1 MFLALRELI
10 FARSRFT
17 LMGSVVALIS
27 VLMVLLAGLSSGL
40 VNDGVS
46 GLQRMPVQAVAFAP
60 ETRTDSAFTRSVVG
74 SDQVEQWVARPD
86 VSVATPMGLSI
97 INARTSAGTPVDLT
111 LIGADPQGP
120 LVPEVAEGRA
130 PASDGEI
137 LISATAADD
146 VELGDTVTVDRLGI
160 PLEVVGIAA
169 DQHTFGHVDMAFT
182 TLPTWQDVHAGTR
195 LGEEPR
201 AGAREEY
208 SVVAI
213 AGVDGALPD
222 LAAGD
227 AAAGTSGRTMEEA
240 FDSSP
245 GYQAEMMTMSM
256 ITWFLYAISALVV
269 GAFFAILTVQR
280 SREIAVL
287 RAMGASTARLLIDVV
302 GQALILLVV
311 AIGAGVA
318 IGVGVGSLL
327 LGTGMPFALEAGP
340 IALGAVL
347 LLVLGLAGAT
357 LATVRISSVDPHS
370 ALGENR

>member
-10 FARSRFT
+10 HARSRFA

-60 ETRTDSAFTRSVVG
+60 ETKTDSAFTRSVVG
-74 SDQVEQWVARPD
+74 PDQVEAWAARPD
-86 VSVATPMGLSI
+86 VESAAPMGLSI
-97 INARTSAGTPVDLT
+97 INAKTSAGTPVDLT
-111 LIGADPQGP
+111 LIGADTASP
-120 LVPEVAEGRA
+120 LVPAAAEGRI
-130 PASDGEI
+130 PAADGEI
-137 LISATAADD
+137 LVSSTAAEN
-146 VELGDTVTVDRLGI
+146 VSIGDTVTVDRLEI
-160 PLEVVGIAA
+160 PLTVVGIAA

-182 TLPTWQDVHAGTR
+182 TLTTWQDVNSGTR
-195 LGEEPR
+195 FGEEPR
-201 AGAREEY
+201 AGARDEY
-208 SVVAI
+208 SVVALG
-213 AGVDGALPD
+213 GVDGEAPD

-227 AAAGTSGRTMEEA
+227 AAADTSARTMDEA
-240 FDSSP
+240 YNASP
-245 GYQAEMMTMSM
+245 GYQAETMTMSM

-287 RAMGASTARLLIDVV
+287 RAMGASTGRLLVDAV
-302 GQALILLVV
+302 GQAFILLV
-311 AIGAGVA
+311 ASIGIGVA
-318 IGVGVGSLL
+318 IGVGMGSFLV
-327 LGTGMPFALEAGP
+327 GTGMPFALEAGP
-340 IALGAVL
+340 IALGAAL
-347 LLVLGLAGAT
+347 LLVLGLIGAT

>member
-1 MFLALRELI
+1 MFLAWRELLH
-10 FARSRFT
+10 ARSRFA

-74 SDQVEQWVARPD
+74 PDQVEAWAGRPD
-86 VSVATPMGLSI
+86 VEVASPMGLSI
-97 INARTSAGTPVDLT
+97 INAKTSAGTPVDLT
-111 LIGADPQGP
+111 LIGSDQDGP
-120 LVPEVAEGRA
+120 LVPAAAEGRTPNA
-130 PASDGEI
+130 DGEI
-137 LISATAADD
+137 LVSSTAAEDISI
-146 VELGDTVTVDRLGI
+146 GDTVTVDRLGI
-160 PLEVVGIAA
+160 PLTVVGIAA

-182 TLPTWQDVHAGTR
+182 TLTTWQDVNSGTR
-195 LGEEPR
+195 FGEEPR

-208 SVVAI
+208 SVVALT
-213 AGVDGALPD
+213 GVDGKTPD

-227 AAAGTSGRTMEEA
+227 ATADTSARTMEEA
-240 FDSSP
+240 YNSSP
-245 GYQAEMMTMSM
+245 GYEAETMTMSM

-287 RAMGASTARLLIDVV
+287 RAMGASTARLLIDAV
-302 GQALILLVV
+302 GQALILLVA
-311 AIGAGVA
+311 AIGIGVA
-318 IGVGVGSLL
+318 IGVGAGSLL
-327 LGTGMPFALEAGP
+327 MGTGMPFALEAGP

-347 LLVLGLAGAT
+347 LLVLGLVGAT

>member
-1 MFLALRELI
+1 MFLAVRELI
-10 FARSRFT
+10 YARSRFA

-46 GLQRMPVQAVAFAP
+46 GLQRMPVQGFAFAA

-74 SDQVEQWVARPD
+74 PEQVDQWAARPD
-86 VSVATPMGLSI
+86 VADATPMGLSI
-97 INARTSAGTPVDLT
+97 INAKTSAGTPVDLT
-111 LIGADPQGP
+111 LIGADTQGP
-120 LVPEVAEGRA
+120 LIPAVAQGRA
-130 PASDGEI
+130 PAADGEI
-137 LISATAADD
+137 LVSSTAADN

-160 PLEVVGIAA
+160 PLTVVGIAA

-182 TLPTWQDVHAGTR
+182 TLTTWQDVHAGTR
-195 LGEEPR
+195 VGEEPR
-201 AGAREEY
+201 SGARQEY

-213 AGVDGALPD
+213 SGVDGKLPD

-227 AAAGTSGRTMEEA
+227 AAAGTSARDLAEA
-240 FDSSP
+240 FNSSP
-245 GYQAEMMTMSM
+245 GYEAETMTMSM

-287 RAMGASTARLLIDVV
+287 RAMGASTIRLLVDAV
-302 GQALILLVV
+302 GQALILLAGSI
-311 AIGAGVA
+311 AIGVA
-318 IGVGVGSLL
+318 IGVGLGSLL
-327 LGTGMPFALEAGP
+327 VGTGMPFALEAGP
-340 IALGAVL
+340 IALGAFL
-347 LLVLGLAGAT
+347 LLALGLVGAT
-357 LATVRISSVDPHS
+357 LATIRISSVDPHS

>member
-10 FARSRFT
+10 YARSRFT

-74 SDQVEQWVARPD
+74 PDQVARWAARPD
-86 VSVATPMGLSI
+86 VAEATPMGLSI
-97 INARTSAGTPVDLT
+97 INAKNSTGTPVDLT
-111 LIGADPQGP
+111 LIGADLQGP
-120 LVPEVAEGRA
+120 LIPEIAEGRA
-130 PASDGEI
+130 PATDGEI
-137 LISATAADD
+137 LVSATAADAVD
-146 VELGDTVTVDRLGI
+146 LGDTVTVDRLGI

-182 TLPTWQDVHAGTR
+182 TLATWQDVHAGTR
-195 LGEEPR
+195 VGEEPR

-213 AGVDGALPD
+213 TGVDGELPD
-222 LAAGD
+222 LATGD
-227 AAAGTSGRTMEEA
+227 ADADTSARTLEEA

-245 GYQAEMMTMSM
+245 GYEAEMMTVSM

-287 RAMGASTARLLIDVV
+287 RAMGASTIRLLIDAV
-302 GQALILLVV
+302 GQAFILLTGSIAV
-311 AIGAGVA
+311 GVA
-318 IGVGVGSLL
+318 IGVGVGSFLV
-327 LGTGMPFALEAGP
+327 GTGMPFALEAGP
-340 IALGAVL
+340 IALGAAL
-347 LLVLGLAGAT
+347 LLVLGLVGAT
-357 LATVRISSVDPHS
+357 LATVRITSVDPHS

>member
-1 MFLALRELI
+1 MFLALRELLY
-10 FARSRFT
+10 ARSRFT

-74 SDQVEQWVARPD
+74 HDQVDRWAARPD
-86 VSVATPMGLSI
+86 VAEATPMGLSI
-97 INARTSAGTPVDLT
+97 INAKSSSGSPVDLT

-120 LVPEVAEGRA
+120 LIPEVAEGRA
-130 PASDGEI
+130 PESDGEI
-137 LISATAADD
+137 LVSATAADVVD
-146 VELGDTVTVDRLGI
+146 LGDTVTVDRLGT

-169 DQHTFGHVDMAFT
+169 DQHTFGHVDMAYT
-182 TLPTWQDVHAGTR
+182 TLTTWQDVHSGTR
-195 LGEEPR
+195 FGEEPR
-201 AGAREEY
+201 VGAREEY

-213 AGVDGALPD
+213 AGVDGELPD
-222 LAAGD
+222 LASGD
-227 AAAGTSGRTMEEA
+227 ADADTSARSLEEA

-245 GYQAEMMTMSM
+245 GYEAEMMTMSM

-287 RAMGASTARLLIDVV
+287 RAMGASTLRLLTDAI
-302 GQALILLVV
+302 GQALILLTGSITV
-311 AIGAGVA
+311 GVA
-318 IGVGVGSLL
+318 IGVGVGSFLV
-327 LGTGMPFALEAGP
+327 GTGMPFALEAGP
-340 IALGAVL
+340 IALGASL
-347 LLVLGLAGAT
+347 LLVLGLVGAT
-357 LATVRISSVDPHS
+357 LATIRITSVDPHS

>member
-195 LGEEPR
+195 LGEQPR

-245 GYQAEMMTMSM
+245 GYQAETMTMSM

-287 RAMGASTARLLIDVV
+287 RAMGASTARLLIDAV

-347 LLVLGLAGAT
+347 LLVLGLVGAT